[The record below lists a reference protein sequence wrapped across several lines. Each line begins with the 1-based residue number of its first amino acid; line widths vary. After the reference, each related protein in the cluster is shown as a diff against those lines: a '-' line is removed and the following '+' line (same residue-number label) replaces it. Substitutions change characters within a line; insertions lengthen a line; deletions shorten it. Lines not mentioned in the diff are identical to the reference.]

1 LLPVRIEIF
10 YLALSVLEALERL
23 IKRKKKNFK
32 AFFFADIYF
41 EDEVTRDPLR
51 VVEFCCSP
59 EGTVEEYIVRRG

>member
-10 YLALSVLEALERL
+10 YLALSALEPLERL
-23 IKRKKKNFK
+23 IKGKKKKFSSI
-32 AFFFADIYF
+32 FFVDIYF

-59 EGTVEEYIVRRG
+59 EGTVEEYIVLRG